1 MHCTAPNGFINV
13 RKLFIINYLKAAN
26 GMIVQSW
33 CPGVARARLVT
44 MNLVTYNWWLAAA
57 EVTAQVGRL

>member
-1 MHCTAPNGFINV
+1 M
-13 RKLFIINYLKAAN
+13 INYWKDTN
-26 GMIVQSW
+26 GMRVESW
-33 CPGVARARLVT
+33 CPGVARARARVVT

>member
-1 MHCTAPNGFINV
+1 M
-13 RKLFIINYLKAAN
+13 R
-26 GMIVQSW
+26 VQSW
-33 CPGVARARLVT
+33 CPGVARARARARVVT